1 MKKYVTNERKRKVVK
16 KTLQMSLFIVL
27 LNVVT
32 IGCVKQSNCE
42 GCMNGTLI
50 IFNED
55 NENEKEN
62 YPTTPTRKVRAK
74 IILDGDSSYYHYGI
88 GISGTIP
95 LNYRK
100 KDTSSVCVNLKTISN
115 LTVLPIIS
123 KIECIENIE

>member
-16 KTLQMSLFIVL
+16 KTLQMLLFIVL

-42 GCMNGTLI
+42 DCMNGTLI

-55 NENEKEN
+55 NENEKEH

-74 IILDGDSSYYHYGI
+74 IILDVDTSYHYGI

-100 KDTSSVCVNLKTISN
+100 KDTSRVCVILKTISN